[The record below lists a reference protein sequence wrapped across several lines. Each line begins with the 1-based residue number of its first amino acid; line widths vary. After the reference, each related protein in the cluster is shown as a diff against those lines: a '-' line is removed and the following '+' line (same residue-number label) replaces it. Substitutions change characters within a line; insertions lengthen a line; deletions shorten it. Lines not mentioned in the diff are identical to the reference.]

1 MSLINGNCQKSSDI
15 INEWSLIIVSYSIIS
30 IFFWENNNFEFA
42 SSNCGTITTWKEI
55 LYLLPTRKKYIILGI
70 FYHCRKLLWI
80 FLKFQT
86 KFDKDAVRD
95 IIRYAIKEN
104 VGTSQ
109 QYDKTLITTWSN
121 ELMEACLVALTKL
134 QKPFKY
140 IGMIL
145 KYAL

>member
-1 MSLINGNCQKSSDI
+1 M
-15 INEWSLIIVSYSIIS
+15 
-30 IFFWENNNFEFA
+30 
-42 SSNCGTITTWKEI
+42 
-55 LYLLPTRKKYIILGI
+55 R
-70 FYHCRKLLWI
+70 I

-109 QYDKTLITTWSN
+109 QYDAKLITTWSN

-145 KYAL
+145 KYMYFVKTAMPFTSWKVVIEGMACQLPSS

>member
-1 MSLINGNCQKSSDI
+1 VIGISCLLNDGTI
-15 INEWSLIIVSYSIIS
+15 INEYFDKRKLFSTTYVDKIIFSCVSSIILEKS
-30 IFFWENNNFEFA
+30 LRIF
-42 SSNCGTITTWKEI
+42 S
-55 LYLLPTRKKYIILGI
+55 
-70 FYHCRKLLWI
+70 
-80 FLKFQT
+80 KFQT

-109 QYDKTLITTWSN
+109 QYDAKLITTWSN

-140 IGMIL
+140 IGMII
-145 KYAL
+145 KDYNRVICT

>member
-1 MSLINGNCQKSSDI
+1 M
-15 INEWSLIIVSYSIIS
+15 
-30 IFFWENNNFEFA
+30 
-42 SSNCGTITTWKEI
+42 
-55 LYLLPTRKKYIILGI
+55 
-70 FYHCRKLLWI
+70 
-80 FLKFQT
+80 KFQT

-145 KYAL
+145 KFMRFSSLFHM

>member
-1 MSLINGNCQKSSDI
+1 M
-15 INEWSLIIVSYSIIS
+15 
-30 IFFWENNNFEFA
+30 
-42 SSNCGTITTWKEI
+42 
-55 LYLLPTRKKYIILGI
+55 GI
-70 FYHCRKLLWI
+70 FYHCQNLLRI

-109 QYDKTLITTWSN
+109 QYDAKLITTWSN

-145 KYAL
+145 KYFYHWKDFTQNNWKFILTSQSLHLNFEI